1 MREVGRSCG
10 LTNVVLDC
18 RLDVRVSSSNSDTIL
33 LVNELSV
40 YSIPFLIEK
49 NDSRLAFVSLL

>member
-1 MREVGRSCG
+1 MREVDRSCG

-18 RLDVRVSSSNSDTIL
+18 RLDVRVSGSNSDTIL

-49 NDSRLAFVSLL
+49 T